1 MHSKVVLTLFLVVE
15 VRSNAKKYKPKP
27 YIMKT
32 GVFPGKFLPPHRG
45 HITAILRA
53 HALCDKL
60 YVVVSERIAE
70 DGELCRDAGLAYI
83 SGVLRQRWLSQELQG
98 LGIDVLLQDD
108 SASAPFPAGWGDYAV
123 KLKQTVPEP
132 FSVIFGG
139 EESYRSGHQRHFPDI
154 EYQVLDPMRTQ
165 WPISG
170 TEIREHPYKH
180 WDYIAGAARPFFARK
195 VLITGPE
202 SCGKT
207 TLTRKL
213 AKVYCSSWSEELGR
227 DYQHDVV
234 GGNGD
239 LFDLEDFNRIAHLQ
253 YEQDLKAL
261 RTANKVCFFDTD
273 AVVTAFFSKVFL
285 GEVADRVESFI
296 DADKYDLVIA
306 LKPTVPWVADGMRE
320 LGDPAT
326 RTLSFDQLMALYQ
339 QYGFDINTFVVID
352 APDYYQ
358 RLESCINSVDQLL
371 CQR

>member
-1 MHSKVVLTLFLVVE
+1 MKV
-15 VRSNAKKYKPKP
+15 
-27 YIMKT
+27 

-60 YVVVSERIAE
+60 YVVISERTQE
-70 DGELCRDAGLAYI
+70 DGQLCGSAGIAYI

-98 LGIDVLLQDD
+98 LGIEVLLQNEDTM
-108 SASAPFPAGWGDYAV
+108 APFPQGWGAYAAQ
-123 KLKQTVPEP
+123 LKQTVPEP
-132 FSVIFGG
+132 FSVIYGG
-139 EESYRSGHQRHFPDI
+139 EESYRDGHNRYFPDV
-154 EYQVLDPMRTQ
+154 EYKVLDPQRTQ

-170 TEIREHPYKH
+170 TEIRNHPYLH
-180 WDYIAGAARPFFARK
+180 WDYIAGSARPFFARK

-213 AKVYCSSWSEELGR
+213 AKVYCTSWSEELGR

-253 YEQDLKAL
+253 YEQDLTAL
-261 RTANKVCFFDTD
+261 RSANKVCFFDTD
-273 AVVTAFFSKVFL
+273 AVVTAFFSQVFL
-285 GEVADRVESFI
+285 GRVASRVESFI
-296 DADKYDLVIA
+296 DPAKYDLVIA

-320 LGDPAT
+320 LGDQTT
-326 RTLSFDQLMALYQ
+326 RESSFDQLMALYLS
-339 QYGFDINTFVVID
+339 YGFDVSRFCVID

-358 RLESCINSVDQLL
+358 RLEGCIAAVEKSLYGTAQSTI
-371 CQR
+371 

>member
-1 MHSKVVLTLFLVVE
+1 MVKVSVE
-15 VRSNAKKYKPKP
+15 PRKRV
-27 YIMKT
+27 

-60 YVVVSERIAE
+60 FVVISERTVE
-70 DGELCRDAGLAYI
+70 DGELCHQAAIPYI

-98 LGIDVLLQDD
+98 LGIEVLLQNDD
-108 SASAPFPAGWGDYAV
+108 TFLPFPQGWNDYANQ
-123 KLKQTVPEP
+123 LKQTVPQP
-132 FSVIFGG
+132 FDVIFGG
-139 EESYRSGHQRHFPDI
+139 EESYRDGHQQYFPGID
-154 EYQVLDPMRTQ
+154 YQVLDPQRTQ
-165 WPISG
+165 WSISG
-170 TEIREHPYKH
+170 TEIREQPYQH
-180 WDYIAGAARPFFARK
+180 WDYIAGSARPFFARR

-213 AKVYCSSWSEELGR
+213 AKVYCTSWSEELGR

-253 YEQDLKAL
+253 YEQDLQAL

-273 AVVTAFFSKVFL
+273 AVVTAFFSNVFL
-285 GEVADRVESFI
+285 GEVASRVESFI
-296 DADKYDLVIA
+296 DPGKYDLVIA

-320 LGDPAT
+320 LGDPAV
-326 RTLSFDQLMALYQ
+326 RELSFEQLIALYQ
-339 QYGFDINTFVVID
+339 HYGFATGNFVVIE

-358 RLESCINSVDQLL
+358 RLEQCIAAVDRLL
-371 CQR
+371 NNK

>member
-1 MHSKVVLTLFLVVE
+1 MLDSVMKV
-15 VRSNAKKYKPKP
+15 
-27 YIMKT
+27 

-60 YVVVSERIAE
+60 YVVISERTVE
-70 DGELCRDAGLAYI
+70 DGELCATAGLAYI

-98 LGIDVLLQDD
+98 LGIEVLLQNDD
-108 SASAPFPAGWGDYAV
+108 NTAPFPQGWGAYAML
-123 KLKQTVPEP
+123 LKQTVPVA
-132 FSVIFGG
+132 FGVIFGG
-139 EESYRSGHQRHFPDI
+139 EESYRQGHKQHFPDI
-154 EYQVLDPMRTQ
+154 SYCVLDPQRTQ

-170 TEIREHPYKH
+170 TEIRNRPYLH

-253 YEQDLKAL
+253 YEQDLAAL
-261 RTANKVCFFDTD
+261 RSANKVCFFDTD

-285 GEVADRVESFI
+285 GQVASRIESFI
-296 DADKYDLVIA
+296 DPANYDLVIV

-320 LGDPAT
+320 LGDQRT
-326 RTLSFDQLMALYQ
+326 RELSFDQLMVLYQ
-339 QYGFDINTFVVID
+339 QYGFDTSKFCVIS
-352 APDYYQ
+352 AADYYQ
-358 RLESCINSVDQLL
+358 RLEACIKAVESLL
-371 CQR
+371 YPNAN

>member
-1 MHSKVVLTLFLVVE
+1 MKV
-15 VRSNAKKYKPKP
+15 
-27 YIMKT
+27 

-60 YVVVSERIAE
+60 YVVISERTVE
-70 DGELCRDAGLAYI
+70 DGELCRQAAIPYI

-98 LGIDVLLQDD
+98 LGIDVLLQNDD
-108 SASAPFPAGWGDYAV
+108 AFLPFPQGWGDYAQQ
-123 KLKQTVPEP
+123 LRQTVPQS
-132 FSVIFGG
+132 FNVIFGG
-139 EESYRSGHQRHFPDI
+139 EASYRDGHNQFFRGI
-154 EYQVLDPMRTQ
+154 EYQVLDPQRTQ

-170 TEIREHPYKH
+170 TEIREQPFQH

-213 AKVYCSSWSEELGR
+213 AKVYCTSWSEELGR

-253 YEQDLKAL
+253 YEQDLQAQ

-273 AVVTAFFSKVFL
+273 AVVTAFFSNVFL
-285 GEVADRVESFI
+285 GEVASRVESFI
-296 DADKYDLVIA
+296 DPAKYDLIII

-320 LGDPAT
+320 LGEPAL
-326 RTLSFDQLMALYQ
+326 RELSFEQLMALYQ
-339 QYGFDINTFVVID
+339 QYGFSTEHFVVID
-352 APDYYQ
+352 VPDYYQ
-358 RLESCINSVDQLL
+358 RLEQCIAAVDKLL
-371 CQR
+371 LS

>member
-1 MHSKVVLTLFLVVE
+1 MKV
-15 VRSNAKKYKPKP
+15 
-27 YIMKT
+27 

-60 YVVVSERIAE
+60 YVVISERTVE
-70 DGELCRDAGLAYI
+70 DGELCRQAAIPYI

-98 LGIDVLLQDD
+98 LGIDVLLQNDD
-108 SASAPFPAGWGDYAV
+108 AFLPFPQGWGDYAQQ
-123 KLKQTVPEP
+123 LRQTVPQA
-132 FSVIFGG
+132 FNVIFGG
-139 EESYRSGHQRHFPDI
+139 EASYRDGHNQFFPGI
-154 EYQVLDPMRTQ
+154 EYQVLDPQRTQ

-170 TEIREHPYKH
+170 TEIREQPFQH

-213 AKVYCSSWSEELGR
+213 AKVYCTSWSEELGR

-253 YEQDLKAL
+253 YEQDLQAQ

-273 AVVTAFFSKVFL
+273 AVVTAFFSNVFL
-285 GEVADRVESFI
+285 GEVASRVESFI
-296 DADKYDLVIA
+296 DPAKYDLIII

-320 LGDPAT
+320 LGEPAL
-326 RTLSFDQLMALYQ
+326 RELSFEQLMALYQ
-339 QYGFDINTFVVID
+339 QYGFSTEHFVVID
-352 APDYYQ
+352 VPDYYQ
-358 RLESCINSVDQLL
+358 RLEQCIAAVDKLL
-371 CQR
+371 LS

>member
-1 MHSKVVLTLFLVVE
+1 
-15 VRSNAKKYKPKP
+15 
-27 YIMKT
+27 MKT

-60 YVVVSERIAE
+60 YVVISERSVE
-70 DGELCRDAGLAYI
+70 DAGLCQHAALPYI

-98 LGIDVLLQDD
+98 LGIEVLLQNDD
-108 SASAPFPAGWGDYAV
+108 ASAAFPEGWGDYAQR
-123 KLKQTVPEP
+123 LKQTVPVP

-139 EESYRSGHQRHFPDI
+139 EESYRDGHNRFFPGID
-154 EYQVLDPMRTQ
+154 YQVLDPQRTQ

-170 TEIREHPYKH
+170 TEIREQPYKH

-195 VLITGPE
+195 VLITGSE

-253 YEQDLKAL
+253 YEQDLAAL
-261 RTANKVCFFDTD
+261 RAANKVCFFDTD
-273 AVVTAFFSKVFL
+273 AVVTAFFSQVFL
-285 GEVADRVESFI
+285 GEVASRVKSFI
-296 DADKYDLVIA
+296 DPAKYDLVIA

-320 LGDPAT
+320 LGDPAV
-326 RTLSFDQLMALYQ
+326 RQQSFSQLMALYQ
-339 QYGFDINTFVVID
+339 QYGFNTAQFVVID

-358 RLESCINSVDQLL
+358 RLESCIAAIDKLL
-371 CQR
+371 

>member
-1 MHSKVVLTLFLVVE
+1 M
-15 VRSNAKKYKPKP
+15 N
-27 YIMKT
+27 KT

-53 HALCDKL
+53 HALCDEL
-60 YVVVSERIAE
+60 YVVISERSEE
-70 DGELCRDAGLAYI
+70 DGLLCQQAGLPYI

-98 LGIDVLLQDD
+98 LGIKVLLQNDD
-108 SASAPFPAGWGDYAV
+108 DFAPFPQGWAEYAAA
-123 KLKQTVPEP
+123 LKNSVPVQ
-132 FSVIFGG
+132 FDIIFGG
-139 EESYRSGHQRHFPDI
+139 EESYRSGHQQHFPDI
-154 EYQVLDPMRTQ
+154 AYRVLDPQRTQ

-213 AKVYCSSWSEELGR
+213 AKVYCTSWSEELGR

-239 LFDLEDFNRIAHLQ
+239 LFDLEDFNRITHLQ
-253 YEQDLKAL
+253 YEQDVKAL

-273 AVVTAFFSKVFL
+273 AVVTAFFSDVFM
-285 GEVADRVESFI
+285 GQIANRVESFI
-296 DADKYDLVIA
+296 DPAKYDLVIA

-320 LGDPAT
+320 LGADEV
-326 RTLSFDQLMALYQ
+326 RQKSFDTLLALYR
-339 QYGFDINTFVVID
+339 QYGFDTDRFHIID
-352 APDYYQ
+352 ASGYYE
-358 RLESCINSVDQLL
+358 RLEQCITAVDQLL
-371 CQR
+371 SRP

>member
-1 MHSKVVLTLFLVVE
+1 MCNLTDDDISMNV
-15 VRSNAKKYKPKP
+15 
-27 YIMKT
+27 

-53 HALCDKL
+53 HALCEKL
-60 YVVVSERIAE
+60 YVVVSERCIE
-70 DGELCRDAGLAYI
+70 DGELCNRAGLNYI

-98 LGIDVLLQDD
+98 LEIVVLLQNED
-108 SASAPFPAGWGDYAV
+108 AMAPFPQGWGDYAT
-123 KLKQTVPEP
+123 LLTQTVPEP
-132 FSVIFGG
+132 FGVIFGG
-139 EESYRSGHQRHFPDI
+139 EESYRDGHKQHFPDVD
-154 EYQVLDPMRTQ
+154 YRVLDPERTQ

-170 TEIREHPYKH
+170 TEIREQPYRH

-234 GGNGD
+234 GGNGN
-239 LFDLEDFNRIAHLQ
+239 LFDLEDFNRITHLQ

-273 AVVTAFFSKVFL
+273 AVVTAFFSQVFL
-285 GEVADRVESFI
+285 GSVANRVESFI
-296 DADKYDLVIA
+296 EPSKYDLVIA

-320 LGDPAT
+320 LGEQGVRDV
-326 RTLSFDQLMALYQ
+326 SFEQLRKLYR
-339 QYGFDINTFVVID
+339 QYGFNTDAFVVI
-352 APDYYQ
+352 AETDYYS
-358 RLESCINSVDQLL
+358 RLEHCIAAVDHLL
-371 CQR
+371 YGKVKTIL

>member
-1 MHSKVVLTLFLVVE
+1 MKV
-15 VRSNAKKYKPKP
+15 
-27 YIMKT
+27 

-60 YVVVSERIAE
+60 YVVVSERTQE
-70 DGELCRDAGLAYI
+70 DGELCQSAGISYI

-98 LGIDVLLQDD
+98 LGIAVLLQNDD
-108 SASAPFPAGWGDYAV
+108 ASAPFPQGWADYARA
-123 KLKQTVPEP
+123 LKQTVPEP

-139 EESYRSGHQRHFPDI
+139 EESYRQGHKQNFPGID
-154 EYQVLDPMRTQ
+154 YQVLDPQRTQ

-170 TEIREHPYKH
+170 TEIRNHPYLH

-213 AKVYCSSWSEELGR
+213 AKVYCTSWSEELGR
-227 DYQHDVV
+227 DYQQDVV

-273 AVVTAFFSKVFL
+273 AVVTAFFSQIFL
-285 GEVADRVESFI
+285 GGVAGRIESFI
-296 DADKYDLVIA
+296 DPAKYDLVIA
-306 LKPTVPWVADGMRE
+306 LKPTVPWIADGMRE
-320 LGDPAT
+320 LGEQAN
-326 RTLSFDQLMALYQ
+326 REQNFARLMTLYRN
-339 QYGFDINTFVVID
+339 YGFDVSKFCVVE

-358 RLESCINSVDQLL
+358 RLEACISAVDQLL
-371 CQR
+371 FPA

>member
-1 MHSKVVLTLFLVVE
+1 
-15 VRSNAKKYKPKP
+15 
-27 YIMKT
+27 MKT

-60 YVVVSERIAE
+60 YVVISERTSE
-70 DGELCRDAGLAYI
+70 DGELCRQAGLPYI
-83 SGVLRQRWLSQELQG
+83 NGVLRQRWLSQELQG
-98 LGIDVLLQDD
+98 LGIDVLLQNDD
-108 SASAPFPAGWGDYAV
+108 AAPPFPLGWAQYASQ
-123 KLKQTVPEP
+123 LKQTVPEP

-139 EESYRSGHQRHFPDI
+139 EESYREGHNQFFPGID
-154 EYQVLDPMRTQ
+154 YQVLDPQRTQ

-253 YEQDLKAL
+253 YEQDLQAL
-261 RTANKVCFFDTD
+261 RSANKVCFFDTD
-273 AVVTAFFSKVFL
+273 AVVTAFFSQVFL
-285 GEVADRVESFI
+285 GEVASRVESFI
-296 DADKYDLVIA
+296 DPPKYDLVIA

-320 LGDPAT
+320 LGSPEVRA
-326 RTLSFDQLMALYQ
+326 LSFDKLMALYQ
-339 QYGFDINTFVVID
+339 HYGFATERFVVI
-352 APDYYQ
+352 AAADYYQ
-358 RLESCINSVDQLL
+358 RMEQCIASVEQLL
-371 CQR
+371 NGAGS

>member
-1 MHSKVVLTLFLVVE
+1 MKV
-15 VRSNAKKYKPKP
+15 
-27 YIMKT
+27 

-60 YVVVSERIAE
+60 YVVISERTVE
-70 DGELCRDAGLAYI
+70 DGELCSAATLPYI

-98 LGIDVLLQDD
+98 LDIDVLLQNDD
-108 SASAPFPAGWGDYAV
+108 ATAPFPQGWGDYATQL
-123 KLKQTVPEP
+123 KLTVPQP
-132 FSVIFGG
+132 FSIIFGG
-139 EESYRSGHQRHFPDI
+139 EESYRDGHQQHFPDI
-154 EYQVLDPMRTQ
+154 SYQVLDPQRMQ

-170 TEIREHPYKH
+170 TEIRNHPYLH
-180 WDYIAGAARPFFARK
+180 WDYIAGSARPFFARK

-213 AKVYCSSWSEELGR
+213 AKVYCTSWSEELGR
-227 DYQHDVV
+227 DYQHEVV

-253 YEQDLKAL
+253 YEQDLTAL
-261 RTANKVCFFDTD
+261 RGANKVCFFDTD
-273 AVVTAFFSKVFL
+273 AVVTAFFSQIFL
-285 GEVADRVESFI
+285 TAVASRVESFI
-296 DADKYDLVIA
+296 DPAKYDLVIV

-320 LGDPAT
+320 LGDQKT
-326 RTLSFDQLMALYQ
+326 RELSFERLMALYDH
-339 QYGFDINTFVVID
+339 YGFDTAKFCIID

-358 RLESCINSVDQLL
+358 RLESSIQAVESLL
-371 CQR
+371 WPKSE

>member
-1 MHSKVVLTLFLVVE
+1 MQ
-15 VRSNAKKYKPKP
+15 
-27 YIMKT
+27 T

-60 YVVVSERIAE
+60 YVVISERTQE
-70 DGELCRDAGLAYI
+70 DGQLCKSAGITYI

-98 LGIDVLLQDD
+98 LGIEVLLQNED
-108 SASAPFPAGWGDYAV
+108 AMAPFPQGWGTYASL
-123 KLKQTVPEP
+123 LKQTVPES
-132 FSVIFGG
+132 FSVIYGG
-139 EESYRSGHQRHFPDI
+139 EESYREGHSRYFPGI
-154 EYQVLDPMRTQ
+154 EYKVLDPQRTQ

-170 TEIREHPYKH
+170 TEIRNHPYLH
-180 WDYIAGAARPFFARK
+180 WDYIAGSARPFFARK

-213 AKVYCSSWSEELGR
+213 AKVYCTSWSEELGR

-253 YEQDLKAL
+253 YEQDLTAL
-261 RTANKVCFFDTD
+261 RSANKVCFFDTD
-273 AVVTAFFSKVFL
+273 AVVTAFFSQAFL
-285 GEVADRVESFI
+285 GQVASRVESFI
-296 DADKYDLVIA
+296 DPAKYDLVIA
-306 LKPTVPWVADGMRE
+306 LKPTVPWVPDGMRE
-320 LGDPAT
+320 LGDQAT
-326 RTLSFDQLMALYQ
+326 RELSFDQLMALYQ
-339 QYGFDINTFVVID
+339 SYGFDVSSFCVID

-358 RLESCINSVDQLL
+358 RLEGCITAVEHSLYAE
-371 CQR
+371 RA

>member
-1 MHSKVVLTLFLVVE
+1 
-15 VRSNAKKYKPKP
+15 
-27 YIMKT
+27 MKT

-60 YVVVSERIAE
+60 YVVISERTVE
-70 DGELCRDAGLAYI
+70 DGELCRQAGLPYI

-98 LGIDVLLQDD
+98 LGIDVLLQNDD
-108 SASAPFPAGWGDYAV
+108 ASAPFPQGWGDYARQ
-123 KLKQTVPEP
+123 LKHTVPTA

-139 EESYRSGHQRHFPDI
+139 EESYREGHSQFFPGI
-154 EYQVLDPMRTQ
+154 EYQVLDPQRTQ

-253 YEQDLKAL
+253 YEQDLQAL
-261 RTANKVCFFDTD
+261 RSANKVCFFDTD
-273 AVVTAFFSKVFL
+273 AVVTAFFSQVFL
-285 GEVADRVESFI
+285 GEVASRVESFI
-296 DADKYDLVIA
+296 DPAKYDLVIA

-320 LGDPAT
+320 LGEPEVRA
-326 RTLSFDQLMALYQ
+326 LSFDKLMALYQ
-339 QYGFDINTFVVID
+339 HYGFATERFVVID
-352 APDYYQ
+352 AADYYQ
-358 RLESCINSVDQLL
+358 RMEQCIASVEQLL
-371 CQR
+371 SAP

>member
-1 MHSKVVLTLFLVVE
+1 MKV
-15 VRSNAKKYKPKP
+15 
-27 YIMKT
+27 

-60 YVVVSERIAE
+60 YVVISERTQE
-70 DGELCRDAGLAYI
+70 DGQLCDSAGIAYI

-98 LGIDVLLQDD
+98 LGIEVLEDTM
-108 SASAPFPAGWGDYAV
+108 APFPQGWGAYAAQ
-123 KLKQTVPEP
+123 LKQTVPEP
-132 FSVIFGG
+132 FSVIYGG
-139 EESYRSGHQRHFPDI
+139 EESYRDGHNRYFPDV
-154 EYQVLDPMRTQ
+154 EYKVLDPQRTQ

-170 TEIREHPYKH
+170 TEIRNHPYLH
-180 WDYIAGAARPFFARK
+180 WDYIAGSARPFFARK

-213 AKVYCSSWSEELGR
+213 AKVYCTSWSEELGR

-253 YEQDLKAL
+253 YEQDLTAL
-261 RTANKVCFFDTD
+261 RSANKVCFFDTD
-273 AVVTAFFSKVFL
+273 AVVTAFFSQVFL
-285 GEVADRVESFI
+285 GRVASRVESFI
-296 DADKYDLVIA
+296 DPAKYDLVIA

-320 LGDPAT
+320 LGDQTT
-326 RTLSFDQLMALYQ
+326 RELSFDQLMALYKS
-339 QYGFDINTFVVID
+339 YGFDVSRFCVID

-358 RLESCINSVDQLL
+358 RLESCIAAVEKSLYGAVQSTI
-371 CQR
+371 